1 MKLLVWYNLNHH
13 YYYTV
18 YKQLLSSHR
27 VGEINKFNHQLIQI
41 INLTPPKPRLNEKT
55 ADTLEL
61 LAKRIR
67 YGKQSKTRVIR
78 ETKYPWWYK
87 K

>member
-18 YKQLLSSHR
+18 YKQTRSSHK
-27 VGEINKFNHQLIQI
+27 VGEMNKFNHQLIQI
-41 INLTPPKPRLNEKT
+41 IELTPPKIPLNHKMANSLERL
-55 ADTLEL
+55 AD
-61 LAKRIR
+61 KVR
-67 YGKQSKTRVIR
+67 YGKQKKVNTIISY
-78 ETKYPWWYK
+78 KYPWWLK